1 MPAGREIVDDAFD
14 KRHFRSDEHPIVT
27 IVLHEIDERR
37 MIGRVELRG
46 ADAVKLHA
54 RIAWGHSDLAD
65 AAATHERVGD
75 GMFTRTGTND
85 QNLHIS
91 SCCIPYGEECQ
102 SQEIISG
109 CLFGHPRMFVYCSST
124 SSPVF
129 LTILPS
135 T

>member
-1 MPAGREIVDDAFD
+1 
-14 KRHFRSDEHPIVT
+14 
-27 IVLHEIDERR
+27 

-109 CLFGHPRMFVYCSST
+109 V
-124 SSPVF
+124 PVR
-129 LTILPS
+129 LPPYVRLLQFDVLAGLLDDIAQHIAGLAIGL
-135 T
+135 